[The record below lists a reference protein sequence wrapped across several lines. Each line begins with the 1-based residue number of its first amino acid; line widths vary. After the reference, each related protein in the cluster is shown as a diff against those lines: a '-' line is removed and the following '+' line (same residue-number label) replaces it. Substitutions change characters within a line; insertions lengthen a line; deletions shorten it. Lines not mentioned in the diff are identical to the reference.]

1 MAAANVHH
9 MYKFYRE
16 PLLSEE
22 RTADLCKKLQQR
34 VRVVT
39 GVKTEKVFYLQSD
52 RRITNSRMRK
62 IRWLVKNRHRPASL
76 SEKPFLR
83 GENVIEVNPRLAF
96 ETPDSS
102 NAVNICKKIGVGS
115 VNRFEQGRRFQILS
129 SRPLTKGERIKVE
142 AMLHDPMVEAVYNQP
157 IDTFEV
163 PKELE
168 PVVFVPVLEKGVEA
182 LREANKEYGLAMDEF
197 DMNYYAHLVQEIFGF
212 DLSVEAWRDIGNSN
226 CEHSRHHIFR
236 AKLVIDDEVVPFTLM
251 DLIRSTL
258 KNRENSII
266 AFHDNASAIRGFTV
280 NTLIPERPGMP
291 SRLRMVKLLY
301 HFVLT
306 CETHNHPC
314 LWAADPGAATGRGGR
329 YRDNA
334 AVGRGA
340 ITVGG
345 IAGFMGGNL
354 NDPAR
359 RLPWEDR
366 SFKYDPRTESP
377 LEFFIFATNGGF
389 RDANE
394 AGEPLIGL
402 FLETFGMRI
411 NGERIE
417 NVKPIM
423 FSGGTGLIDSRHVI
437 KNLAEK
443 GWWVA
448 KLGGQAFEIGLGGGA
463 ASSMQGGSNI
473 EKLDHASVQRA
484 NGEMAKKVDFVIYM
498 CVCLGIDNPI
508 EFITDMGAGGVMNA
522 LKEAVFP
529 AGAKVYLRE
538 IPVGDK
544 SIRRVAILV
553 AEYQESFIVLV
564 KPEGWEKLQSICERE
579 NVPLA
584 RIGSIT
590 GDGKIVVVDDG
601 ETKIIDYEL
610 KYILGDYPQ
619 KTFKDNRRRLKL
631 KPLKIPKYM
640 SVQKA
645 MELSYKHLAVGSM
658 EWAQDKVDDSVT
670 GLVVQGCR
678 TGPLQVPISD
688 YALTAASHLETVG
701 EANSFAQRQTL
712 GLISPE
718 AMARMV
724 AAEVLMKLMF
734 VAVSKRDEI
743 KMSANWMLPVKQPGG
758 MAWLYDAA
766 LALKN
771 FLKILEID
779 IDGGKDSM
787 SLATQVFDEL
797 VKSLSTLVLTTY
809 AACPDINARIT
820 PDIKRPGESK
830 LIFIDLAHGKTR
842 LGGSVFAQTIKQVGN
857 KCTDADHPESIT
869 KTFDLMQELI
879 REKMLLSGHAKGRGG
894 LAKTLTEMAFAGN
907 CGLDVRLSNKKAKA
921 MAMIFNEELGLIVE
935 YLPEHEEQL
944 LGRFA
949 EAGLEGIVRI
959 IGKTTRKKQIRIA
972 HNGRIVIDKDMRDLR
987 QAWRET
993 SYSMDLHQTTRSCVE
1008 KQKKM
1013 LYDQAKPPYRLTFDP
1028 DLYPQTREDFADKP
1042 RIAVLREE
1050 GTNSN
1055 REAWIACYLAGF
1067 EPWEVTLSDLDSGRV
1082 SLRNFRGIFFPG
1094 GFSYKDVLGSA
1105 VGFAAVIKFNK
1116 KIAREFNEFLAR
1128 PDTFTLGVCNGCQ
1141 LMAILGIAPWKT
1153 HDRFQ
1158 PALYQN
1164 TSERF
1169 ESRNPSVIILDSPS
1183 IYLKGMEGSIL
1194 GVRSAHGEG
1203 RIFVP
1208 TPGVMKRILDENLAP
1223 IRFVDDKG
1231 RITEEYPFN
1240 PSGSPFGITALCDRT
1255 GRHLMFMEH
1264 PERTVLKW
1272 QWGWWPDGWSHIQNS
1287 PWIRMFQNMFLWCME
1302 TEDLSE
1308 EPLVLAA

>member
-1 MAAANVHH
+1 
-9 MYKFYRE
+9 MYRFYRE

-22 RTADLCKKLQQR
+22 RTADLYRKLQQN
-34 VRVVT
+34 VRAVT
-39 GVKTEKVFYLQSD
+39 GVKTEKVFYIQSGK
-52 RRITNSRMRK
+52 RITNSRMRR
-62 IRWLVKNRHRPASL
+62 IRWLMKNRHRPASL
-76 SEKPFLR
+76 SEQPFLR
-83 GENVIEVNPRLAF
+83 GGNVIEINPRLAF

-102 NAVNICKKIGVGS
+102 NAVNICKKIGVES
-115 VNRFEQGRRFQILS
+115 VERFEQGRRIQVLS
-129 SRPLTKGERIKVE
+129 SRPLTKGERIKIE
-142 AMLHDPMVEAVYNQP
+142 AVLHDPMVEAVYNQP
-157 IDTFEV
+157 IETFEV
-163 PKELE
+163 PKQLE
-168 PVVFVPVLEKGVEA
+168 SVIYVPVLEKGIEA

-197 DMNYYAHLVQEIFGF
+197 DMNYYTYLIREVFGF
-212 DLSVEAWRDIGNSN
+212 DLTVEAWRDIGNSN

-251 DLIRSTL
+251 DLVKSTL

-280 NTLIPERPGMP
+280 KTLIPSRPGMP
-291 SRLRMVKLLY
+291 SPARMAKLLY
-301 HFVLT
+301 HLVLT

-329 YRDNA
+329 YRDNS

-345 IAGFMGGNL
+345 IAGFIGGNL
-354 NDPAR
+354 NDSVR

-366 SFKYDPRTESP
+366 TFRYDPRTESP

-402 FLETFGMRI
+402 FFETFGMRI
-411 NGERIE
+411 NGERFE

-423 FSGGTGLIDSRHVI
+423 FSGGTSLIDSRHI
-437 KNLAEK
+437 MKNLAEK
-443 GWWVA
+443 GWFVA

-463 ASSMQGGSNI
+463 ASSMQGGTNL
-473 EKLDHASVQRA
+473 EALDHASVQRA

-498 CVCLGIDNPI
+498 CVCLGDDNPI

-522 LKEAVFP
+522 LKEAIFP
-529 AGAKVYLRE
+529 AGAKVYLRQ

-564 KPEGWEKLQSICERE
+564 RPEGWENLQSICERE

-584 RIGSIT
+584 RIGTVT

-619 KTFKDNRRRLKL
+619 KTFHDYRRFLKL
-631 KPLKIPKYM
+631 NPLKIPKYLT
-640 SVQKA
+640 VEKA
-645 MELSYKHLAVGSM
+645 LMLAYKHLAVGSM
-658 EWAQDKVDDSVT
+658 DWAVDKVDDSVT

-678 TGPLQVPISD
+678 NGPLQTPTSD
-688 YALTAASHLETVG
+688 YALTAVSHLEMVG
-701 EANSFAQRQTL
+701 EANTFAQRQTL
-712 GLISPE
+712 GLLSPQ

-734 VAVSKRDEI
+734 VAVTKRNEV

-766 LALKN
+766 LALRN
-771 FLKILEID
+771 FLEILEVD

-820 PDIKRPGESK
+820 SDLKRPGESK
-830 LIFIDLAHGKTR
+830 LMFVDLAHGKTR
-842 LGGSVFAQTIKQVGN
+842 LGGSVFAQTLRQTGRE
-857 KCTDADHPESIT
+857 CPDADHPESLV
-869 KTFDLMQELI
+869 KAFDLIQELV
-879 REKMLLSGHAKGRGG
+879 REKALLSGHAKSRGG
-894 LAKTLTEMAFAGN
+894 LARTLTEMAFAGN
-907 CGLDVRLSNKKAKA
+907 CGLNVRLTNKKAKA
-921 MAMIFNEELGLIVE
+921 MSMLFNEELGLVIE
-935 YLPEHEEQL
+935 YMPDQEKQL
-944 LGRFA
+944 IDRF
-949 EAGLEGIVRI
+949 EKAGLGNIVHI
-959 IGKTTRKKQIRIA
+959 IGKTTNEKHVQIA
-972 HNGRIVIDKDMRDLR
+972 HNGRMVIDKDMRDLR
-987 QAWRET
+987 DAWRET
-993 SYSMDLHQTTRSCVE
+993 SRHMDLHQTVRSCVE
-1008 KQKKM
+1008 KQKKV
-1013 LYDQAKPPYRLTFDP
+1013 LYDQANPPYKLTFNP
-1028 DLYPQTREDFADKP
+1028 DQFSQVREDFSGKP
-1042 RIAVLREE
+1042 RIAILREE
-1050 GTNSN
+1050 GSNSN
-1055 REAWIACYLAGF
+1055 REAWLACYLAGF
-1067 EPWEVTLSDLDSGRV
+1067 EPWDVTLSDLDSGKV

-1116 KIAREFNEFLAR
+1116 KIARQFAEFLAR

-1153 HDRFQ
+1153 QDRFQ
-1158 PALYQN
+1158 PALYAN

-1169 ESRNPSVIILDSPS
+1169 ESRNPSVIILGSPS
-1183 IYLKGMEGSIL
+1183 IFLRDMAGSIL

-1203 RIFVP
+1203 RIYVP
-1208 TPGVMKRILDENLAP
+1208 TPGVMKRILDQNLAP
-1223 IRFVDDKG
+1223 IRFVDDEG

-1240 PSGSPFGITALCDRT
+1240 PNGSPFGITALCDRT

-1264 PERTVLKW
+1264 PERTVIKW
-1272 QWGWWPDGWSHIQNS
+1272 QWGWWPEEWSHIQNS
-1287 PWIRMFQNMFLWCME
+1287 PWLRMFQNMFQWCQE

-1308 EPLVLAA
+1308 APLQLAA